1 MSQTKSPSDRFLFYI
16 FIALFIWLPLP
27 LGSNRPWAI
36 SVMEVWVLSLAVGWL
51 TLFVFGRVDVTEAF
65 KRAKPVVICFVL
77 FVLWVAFQSIPL
89 PASWVQFAS
98 AESASIQSALSE
110 TSVDYMS
117 LSVNATNTAS
127 SALKSFC
134 FLLIFL
140 LTLLLLNSASRVK
153 YFAIAIVISG
163 LFQSVYGSLMMLS
176 GVEYTFFLA
185 KEASQ
190 GAATGTFINRNHLA
204 GYLEMSLAI
213 GIGLMIASLSRQPAG
228 SLREWFRRLIV
239 TLLGPKARIRIALAI
254 MVIALVL
261 TRSRM
266 GNSAFFFSLAIAGVI
281 GLLGLWWMS
290 RKGKVS
296 IHSVRP
302 ILILFISLIVIDLFI
317 VGAWFG
323 IDKVKDR
330 IEQTSFATE
339 IRDEV
344 DIYAVNHLH
353 AFLLTGSGG
362 DTFAEVFPKF
372 KSESF
377 SGYIDHAHNDYL
389 EFGSEFGLI
398 GMALLSVIV
407 VWSFIKS
414 IQAQFIR
421 RSYFMRGVGFSATMG
436 VVAIM
441 IHSAVDFNLQIPAN
455 AALFVILLAFGWL
468 ARYQRN

>member
-1 MSQTKSPSDRFLFYI
+1 
-16 FIALFIWLPLP
+16 
-27 LGSNRPWAI
+27 
-36 SVMEVWVLSLAVGWL
+36 
-51 TLFVFGRVDVTEAF
+51 
-65 KRAKPVVICFVL
+65 
-77 FVLWVAFQSIPL
+77 
-89 PASWVQFAS
+89 
-98 AESASIQSALSE
+98 
-110 TSVDYMS
+110 
-117 LSVNATNTAS
+117 
-127 SALKSFC
+127 
-134 FLLIFL
+134 
-140 LTLLLLNSASRVK
+140 
-153 YFAIAIVISG
+153 
-163 LFQSVYGSLMMLS
+163 
-176 GVEYTFFLA
+176 
-185 KEASQ
+185 
-190 GAATGTFINRNHLA
+190 
-204 GYLEMSLAI
+204 
-213 GIGLMIASLSRQPAG
+213 
-228 SLREWFRRLIV
+228 
-239 TLLGPKARIRIALAI
+239 LLGPKARIRIALAI

-281 GLLGLWWMS
+281 VLLGLWWMS